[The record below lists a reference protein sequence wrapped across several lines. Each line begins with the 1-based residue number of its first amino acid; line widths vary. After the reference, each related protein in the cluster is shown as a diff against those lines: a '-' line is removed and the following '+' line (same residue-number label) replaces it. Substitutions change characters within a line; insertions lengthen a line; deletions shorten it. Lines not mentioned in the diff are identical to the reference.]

1 MPDVVNPQ
9 IVSSIE
15 TTQGF
20 VLTPEAPVAFEM
32 VKAQVTQSLG
42 LAVTDATE
50 YMRNINAISTA
61 TAGVAFRMLLSPDGD
76 PAKATAALT
85 AANKAVADATKNLTE
100 VGTAIKSMFGAWAG
114 E

>member
-15 TTQGF
+15 TTAGF
-20 VLTPEAPVAFEM
+20 VLEPAVPVAFEI

-50 YMRNINAISTA
+50 YMRNVNALATA
-61 TAGVAFRMLLSPDGD
+61 TAGVAFRMMLSPDGD
-76 PAKATAALT
+76 PAKATAALV
-85 AANKAVADATKNLTE
+85 AANKAVGDATKNLNDI
-100 VGTAIKSMFGAWAG
+100 GGAITAVFGAWSG
-114 E
+114 T